1 MSNHFVVVA
10 DSSRARF
17 FTLEPAQ
24 TPELESGPNLIER
37 GDVTNSSSI
46 KPQELWSDN
55 KTGRN
60 RGVGGSAHGYDDH
73 RTQHSDEYNR
83 RFARQ
88 VSEQLVEIAKNNDC
102 SRVIV
107 AAGSSM
113 LGHLRNNFSSI
124 NRAGLHVED
133 IDKDLCKL
141 SPNDIHSRLTKEGVL
156 PAKKPPGIY

>member
-37 GDVTNSSSI
+37 GDVKNFSSA

-60 RGVGGSAHGYDDH
+60 RGAGASAHGYDDH
-73 RTQHSDEYNR
+73 RDQHSEEYDR

-88 VSEQLVEIAKNNDC
+88 VTEQLVEIAKNNEC

-107 AAGSSM
+107 AAGSHM
-113 LGHLRNNFSSI
+113 LGHLRSNFDDI
-124 NRAGLHVED
+124 NKAGLQVED

-141 SPNDIHSRLTKEGVL
+141 SPNDIHSRLSKEGVL
-156 PAKKPPGIY
+156 PAKKPPSIA